1 MYRGLELTDAEIQ
14 QINPNEAVEFFREL
28 LWAEASETDVVQ
40 SSAHV
45 PMAISVP
52 DAGLDATI
60 EDADPSREDIIP
72 AGDSGFQIKSTDMT
86 PNQCKQEVRSDSG
99 SGLKSRIEDLL
110 NEDGTYILVVFEELV
125 GVAPQHD
132 KDKLVRRKD
141 AIEEEFEEHGY
152 PNADVRIYDSS
163 KLVGFVNCF
172 PALIAKHKG
181 VDHVVDHSTWS
192 RSATRDV
199 EEFFPDEKRK
209 EQIESIREILRD
221 SKEHC
226 PVIRV
231 TGLPDVG
238 KTRLVYEALAEDD
251 LQERVIYSRA
261 REFECSGVAS
271 RLRTDT
277 DWSAI
282 IVIDNCSAEN
292 HEHFQQR
299 FEAESDRLALI
310 TISDDSTSTGADHEF
325 TVEQLEQ
332 SQVKAMLES
341 LDLEV
346 DEHA

>member
-1 MYRGLELTDAEIQ
+1 MYRGLELTDTEIQ
-14 QINPNEAVEFFREL
+14 HLNPNQAVEFFREL
-28 LWAEASETDVVQ
+28 LWAEASETDVIQ
-40 SSAHV
+40 SSTHV
-45 PMAISVP
+45 PTAITVP
-52 DAGLDATI
+52 DGGLDAKI
-60 EDADPSREDIIP
+60 ENAIPSREDIIP
-72 AGDSGFQIKSTDMT
+72 AGDSGFQIKSSDME
-86 PNQCKQEVRSDSG
+86 PKKCRQEVRSDSG
-99 SGLKSRIEDLL
+99 SGLKSRIDELL
-110 NEDGTYILVVFEELV
+110 DNGGTYIMVVFEELV
-125 GVAPQHD
+125 GVAPQHN
-132 KDKLVRRKD
+132 KDKLERRKI
-141 AIEEEFEEHGY
+141 ALEEEFEDHGY
-152 PNADVRIYDSS
+152 PDADVRIYDCS
-163 KLVGFVNCF
+163 KLVGFVNGF
-172 PALIAKHKG
+172 PALIAKYKG
-181 VDHVVDHSTWS
+181 IDHVVDHSTWS

-199 EEFFPDEKRK
+199 EEFFPDEKRE

-221 SKEHC
+221 PNEHC

-282 IVIDNCSAEN
+282 IIIDNCSAED

-299 FEAESDRLALI
+299 FDAESDRLALI
-310 TISDDSTSTGADHEF
+310 TISDDSISTGADHEI

-332 SQVKAMLES
+332 NQVKAMLES